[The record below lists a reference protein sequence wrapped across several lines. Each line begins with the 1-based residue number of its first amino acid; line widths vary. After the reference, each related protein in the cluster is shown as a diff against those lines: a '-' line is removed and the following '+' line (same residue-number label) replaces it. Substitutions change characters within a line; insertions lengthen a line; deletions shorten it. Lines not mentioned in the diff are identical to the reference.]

1 MNEQSV
7 MAKLMEQAA
16 AKGRPIVAV
25 STGDPSGIG
34 PEISVSA
41 LRHEEVYRICRPFLI
56 GDSAAFSSLDLKG
69 WRLNPVEQIGDMQF
83 RFGTIDLLNMNL
95 LPSAPPLG
103 VVNAESGNASFHYV
117 KKAIDLAMA
126 NEVDATVTG
135 PISKEAI
142 NLAGHHFS
150 GHTEIYAHYTNSE
163 DYAMVLAHEHF
174 RVIHVST
181 HVSLR
186 RACDLVKKGRVLKV
200 IQIADQ
206 ACRRLGIAK
215 PRIAV
220 AGLNP
225 HAGENGLF
233 GTEEITEIMPAIA
246 EARELGI
253 DVDGPIPPDTVFPK
267 LNGRLYDICVCMY
280 HDQGHIPTKL
290 LGFTWDPAQGKWL
303 SVSGVNITMGLPII
317 RVSVDH
323 GTAYDIAGKGVA
335 SDSSMVNAIAY
346 AVQLALNR

>member
-1 MNEQSV
+1 
-7 MAKLMEQAA
+7 
-16 AKGRPIVAV
+16 
-25 STGDPSGIG
+25 
-34 PEISVSA
+34 
-41 LRHEEVYRICRPFLI
+41 
-56 GDSAAFSSLDLKG
+56 
-69 WRLNPVEQIGDMQF
+69 
-83 RFGTIDLLNMNL
+83 
-95 LPSAPPLG
+95 
-103 VVNAESGNASFHYV
+103 
-117 KKAIDLAMA
+117 MA

-225 HAGENGLF
+225 HAGKMGCSGLRRSQRSCRRLPKP
-233 GTEEITEIMPAIA
+233 GT
-246 EARELGI
+246 
-253 DVDGPIPPDTVFPK
+253 
-267 LNGRLYDICVCMY
+267 
-280 HDQGHIPTKL
+280 GH
-290 LGFTWDPAQGKWL
+290 
-303 SVSGVNITMGLPII
+303 
-317 RVSVDH
+317 
-323 GTAYDIAGKGVA
+323 
-335 SDSSMVNAIAY
+335 
-346 AVQLALNR
+346 

>member
-200 IQIADQ
+200 I
-206 ACRRLGIAK
+206 
-215 PRIAV
+215 
-220 AGLNP
+220 
-225 HAGENGLF
+225 
-233 GTEEITEIMPAIA
+233 
-246 EARELGI
+246 
-253 DVDGPIPPDTVFPK
+253 
-267 LNGRLYDICVCMY
+267 
-280 HDQGHIPTKL
+280 
-290 LGFTWDPAQGKWL
+290 
-303 SVSGVNITMGLPII
+303 
-317 RVSVDH
+317 
-323 GTAYDIAGKGVA
+323 
-335 SDSSMVNAIAY
+335 
-346 AVQLALNR
+346 

>member
-1 MNEQSV
+1 MSDQSM
-7 MAKLMEQAA
+7 MAKLTEQAA
-16 AKGRPIVAV
+16 AKGRPIVAI

-41 LRHEEVYRICRPFLI
+41 LQHEEVYRICRPFLI
-56 GDSAAFSSLDLKG
+56 GDLAVFAAVGLKG
-69 WRLNPVEQIGDMQF
+69 WNLNPSERVADMQF

-95 LPSAPPLG
+95 LECAPPLG
-103 VVNAESGNASFHYV
+103 VVNARSGQASFQYV
-117 KKAIDLAMA
+117 KKAIELAMA
-126 NEVDATVTG
+126 KEVDATVTG

-142 NLAGHHFS
+142 NLAGHRFS
-150 GHTEIYAHYTNSE
+150 GHTEIYARYTGAK

-186 RACDLVKKGRVLKV
+186 RACDMVKKDRVLKV

-233 GTEEITEIMPAIA
+233 GTEEITEIIPAVA
-246 EARELGI
+246 AAREQGL

-267 LNGRLYDICVCMY
+267 LNGGLYDICVCMY

-290 LGFTWDPAQGKWL
+290 LGFAWDPAQEKWQA
-303 SVSGVNITMGLPII
+303 VSGVNITMGLPVV

-335 SDSSMVNAIAY
+335 SERSMVSAIAY